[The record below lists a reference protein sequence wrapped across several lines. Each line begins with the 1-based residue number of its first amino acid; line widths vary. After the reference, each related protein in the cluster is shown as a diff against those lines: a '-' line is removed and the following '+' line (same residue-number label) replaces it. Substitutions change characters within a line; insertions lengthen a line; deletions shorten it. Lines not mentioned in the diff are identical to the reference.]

1 MYYKSTL
8 LFVQDDHIDYDEDT
22 SNHRIQHLHTKLDKQ
37 LVEVQKIISN
47 IGNYLQKSGVVRFE
61 GEIHARNVVF
71 NKEAFFEN
79 DVIVETIN
87 DRSSN
92 TILDNVI
99 NINENLDYGDTLMT
113 FNVVK
118 LEHELMPKV
127 LNGEK
132 IENLL
137 HRSDSVDLHDVNIS
151 GKAIFDSDFKV
162 GGFVNG
168 MKLNSNRV
176 LLVSSDQIIDGN
188 VTAWNNIKINN
199 ATSNFLNN
207 VKLDNISTEA
217 TEVISNLD
225 KLKVK
230 NLVVHG
236 FINGKDI
243 STLNK
248 HALKIFI
255 AEQNLEDCYFE
266 ELQVEHLLIKDYLSD
281 KEIDDVV
288 MIHQGVYDLSH
299 KDVLFLGNFTA
310 EKIKVKQ
317 TLNQLKVDENGELTF
332 LLRNS
337 SREQYVSDSKIFE
350 QVTVINPL
358 NLQVKIN
365 SERLKEFNP
374 IRIIPDE
381 EIIVKGDY
389 NFTNNVIIER
399 QLVSQDMRAAGLDRS
414 LLDVIFNGLEINTTH
429 LPNHMLFEQP
439 LKVSFNVT
447 V

>member
-37 LVEVQKIISN
+37 LVEVQKLISN

-61 GEIHARNVVF
+61 GEIHARNVLF

-113 FNVVK
+113 FNIVK
-118 LEHELMPKV
+118 LDHELMPKV

-162 GGFVNG
+162 GGFVNS
-168 MKLNSNRV
+168 MKLSSNRV

-199 ATSNFLNN
+199 ATTNFLNN

-225 KLKVK
+225 NLKVK